1 MGIADILSGILGKNQ
16 SPANAG
22 LERFIESITLKQFTS
37 NADGKILYAGQQNDV
52 ATLKIPA
59 QQMRSWGQNGVTPGG
74 ADLRGILYVSL
85 FDTTATPVQIE
96 GSLRLAIRN
105 NIGDKTVV
113 YVQPRTESLRGSKTD
128 RTNAFLLG
136 VQRLKAIHDSYLVIS
151 IEPDAEA
158 TFSLANSDA
167 LLPLTIY
174 TE

>member
-1 MGIADILSGILGKNQ
+1 MGIADILSGILGTNKA
-16 SPANAG
+16 PASGG
-22 LERFIESITLKQFTS
+22 LAKFIESVTLQQFTS

-52 ATLKIPA
+52 ATLKIPS
-59 QQMRSWGQNGVTPGG
+59 QQLRSWGQNGVTAGG
-74 ADLRGILYVSL
+74 ADLRGILFVSL
-85 FDTTATPVQIE
+85 FDNSATPVQID

-128 RTNAFLLG
+128 RQNSYLLG